1 MAARETTPGA
11 ILPPP
16 RMTTGKVGWIRN
28 NLFSSPANGV
38 TTVVVA
44 ALTLYLLWLLVDW
57 AFGTADW
64 TVIPTL
70 GGTLVLGQYN
80 SDSVCPSNDCFWRPQ
95 ASLLIAVTYMGILWA
110 VAATALVRGVVL
122 TTAFAAAAMA
132 LIPLP
137 FDEMGMDVRL
147 LLVANIPA
155 VFLGRWLG
163 LHTPVGSTRNLI
175 IIAFLGF
182 ITVYCLLSGT
192 ILGFVD
198 IPGLH
203 TVPSRFWG
211 GLMLN
216 ILLAAGGITASLPI
230 GIMLALGRRSN
241 LPVVKMLCIGF
252 IEFFRGVPLITL
264 LFMSQTLVPLAF
276 PRDFPLDEVQR
287 AGIVITM
294 FSAAYMAENIRGGLQ
309 ALHRGQTE
317 AARAL
322 GLPPW
327 NTTTFIT
334 LPQALRNVVPAIV
347 GQYISLYKDTTLVF
361 IIGMLDILHMGSSF
375 IGSNREF
382 LPHSRELFLFIALVF
397 WVFNYG
403 MSYVSRRVER
413 NLGVG
418 ER

>member
-1 MAARETTPGA
+1 MASQQTTMPGA
-11 ILPPP
+11 SLPPP
-16 RMTTGKVGWIRN
+16 RMTTGKAGWVRN

-38 TTVVVA
+38 TTIVVA
-44 ALTLYLLWLLVDW
+44 ALTVYLVWLLLNW
-57 AFGTADW
+57 GFGTADW

-70 GGTLVLGQYN
+70 GGTLILGQYN

-95 ASLLIAVTYMGILWA
+95 ASLLIAVTYFGILWA
-110 VAATALVRGVVL
+110 VAATALVRGVAL
-122 TTAFAAAAMA
+122 TVAFASAAMA
-132 LIPLP
+132 LLPLP
-137 FDEMGMDVRL
+137 FDEMGMDVRF

-155 VFLGRWLG
+155 VFIGHWLGRN
-163 LHTPVGSTRNLI
+163 TPVGSTRNLI
-175 IIAFLGF
+175 IIAFASF
-182 ITVYCLLSGT
+182 ITVYFLLRG
-192 ILGFVD
+192 IEGV
-198 IPGLH
+198 PGLYP
-203 TVPSRFWG
+203 VPSRFWG

-230 GIMLALGRRSN
+230 GILLALGRRSN
-241 LPVVKMLCIGF
+241 LPVVKVLCIGF

-276 PRDFPLDEVQR
+276 PRDFPLDEVTR
-287 AGIVITM
+287 AGIVITV
-294 FSAAYMAENIRGGLQ
+294 FSSAYMAENIRGGLQ

-327 NTTTFIT
+327 NTTAFIT
-334 LPQALRNVVPAIV
+334 LPQVLRNVVPAIV
-347 GQYISLYKDTTLVF
+347 GQYISLFKDTTLVF
-361 IIGMLDILHMGSSF
+361 IIGMLDILHMGNAF

-382 LPHSRELFLFIALVF
+382 LANSRELFLFIALVF

>member
-1 MAARETTPGA
+1 MASQQTMTPGA
-11 ILPPP
+11 SLPPP
-16 RMTTGKVGWIRN
+16 RMTTGKAGWVRN

-44 ALTLYLLWLLVDW
+44 ALTLYLLWLLVSW
-57 AFGTADW
+57 AFGPADW
-64 TVIPTL
+64 SVIPTL
-70 GGTLVLGQYN
+70 GGTLILGQYN

-95 ASLLIAVTYMGILWA
+95 ASLLIAVTYFGILWA
-110 VAATALVRGVVL
+110 VAATALVRGVAL
-122 TTAFAAAAMA
+122 TVAFASAAMA

-155 VFLGRWLG
+155 VFIGRWLG
-163 LHTPVGSTRNLI
+163 RNTPVGSTRNLI
-175 IIAFLGF
+175 IIAFVGF
-182 ITVYCLLSGT
+182 ITVYFLLRG
-192 ILGFVD
+192 IEGV
-198 IPGLH
+198 PGLYP
-203 TVPSRFWG
+203 VPSRFWG

-216 ILLAAGGITASLPI
+216 ILLAAGGITASLPL
-230 GIMLALGRRSN
+230 GILLALGRRSN
-241 LPVVKMLCIGF
+241 LPVVKIICVGF

-276 PRDFPLDEVQR
+276 PRDFPLDEVTR
-287 AGIVITM
+287 AGIVITV
-294 FSAAYMAENIRGGLQ
+294 FSSAYMAENIRGGLQ

-317 AARAL
+317 ASRAL
-322 GLPPW
+322 GMPPW
-327 NTTTFIT
+327 NTTIFIT

-347 GQYISLYKDTTLVF
+347 GQYISLFKDTTLVF
-361 IIGMLDILHMGSSF
+361 IIGMLDILHMGTSF

-382 LPHSRELFLFIALVF
+382 LDNSRELFLFIALVF

-403 MSYVSRRVER
+403 MSYVSRRVEH

-418 ER
+418 QR

>member
-1 MAARETTPGA
+1 MPGA
-11 ILPPP
+11 SLPPP
-16 RMTTGKVGWIRN
+16 RMTTGKAGWVRN

-38 TTVVVA
+38 TTVVVT
-44 ALTLYLLWLLVDW
+44 ALTVYLAWLLVNW
-57 AFGTADW
+57 AFGPADW
-64 TVIPTL
+64 SVIPTL
-70 GGTLVLGQYN
+70 GGTLILGQYN

-95 ASLLIAVTYMGILWA
+95 ASLLIAVTYFGILWA
-110 VAATALVRGVVL
+110 VAATALVRGVAL
-122 TTAFAAAAMA
+122 TVAFSSAAMA

-147 LLVANIPA
+147 LLLANIPA
-155 VFLGRWLG
+155 VFIGRWLG
-163 LHTPVGSTRNLI
+163 RNTPVGSTRNLI
-175 IIAFLGF
+175 IIAFVGF
-182 ITVYCLLSGT
+182 ITVYFLLRG
-192 ILGFVD
+192 IEGV
-198 IPGLH
+198 PGLYP
-203 TVPSRFWG
+203 VPSRFWG

-230 GIMLALGRRSN
+230 GILLALGRRSN
-241 LPVVKMLCIGF
+241 LPVVKILCIGF

-276 PRDFPLDEVQR
+276 PRDFPLDEVTR
-287 AGIVITM
+287 AGIVITV
-294 FSAAYMAENIRGGLQ
+294 FSSAYMAENIRGGLQ
-309 ALHRGQTE
+309 ALHRGQAE

-327 NTTTFIT
+327 NTTTLIT

-347 GQYISLYKDTTLVF
+347 GQYISLFKDTTLVF
-361 IIGMLDILHMGSSF
+361 IIGMLDILHMGNAF

-382 LPHSRELFLFIALVF
+382 LANSRELFLFIALVF